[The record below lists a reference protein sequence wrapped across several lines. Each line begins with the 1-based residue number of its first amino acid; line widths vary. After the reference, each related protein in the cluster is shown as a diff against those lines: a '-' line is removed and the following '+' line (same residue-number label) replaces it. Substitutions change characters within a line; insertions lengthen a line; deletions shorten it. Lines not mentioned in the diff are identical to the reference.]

1 MDITLRLH
9 AAEDFEALYQ
19 MDQACYPP
27 GIAYSRHE
35 LRWYLRL
42 PGGDALVAQAGKEI
56 VGFIISEAEREDAHI
71 ITLDVLAAYRRRRIG
86 SALLQEVEER
96 LASRGVLRVELETAT
111 DNHPAVAFW
120 QRHGYRTVG
129 VLKRYYLDRV
139 DAFRMIKSLAG
150 SAAAASASRET

>member
-1 MDITLRLH
+1 MDITLRPY
-9 AAEDFEALYQ
+9 AAEDFETLYQ

-27 GIAYSRHE
+27 GIAYSRRE

-42 PGGDALVAQAGKEI
+42 PGGDALVAQAGKEV

-71 ITLDVLAAYRRRRIG
+71 VTLDVLAAYRRRRIG
-86 SALLQEVEER
+86 SALLQEVEKR